1 MPRLS
6 AQPFHRLRISGTG
19 TGTGTFTGAAG
30 IQGQALE
37 VVASFESKPNACANN
52 LLPGWVTRR

>member
-1 MPRLS
+1 LS

-30 IQGQALE
+30 IQGQAL
-37 VVASFESKPNACANN
+37 N
-52 LLPGWVTRR
+52 LDSYRALPAR

>member
-1 MPRLS
+1 LS

-30 IQGQALE
+30 IQGQAL
-37 VVASFESKPNACANN
+37 V
-52 LLPGWVTRR
+52 LLP